1 MFDDKE
7 TMIILKERMIIFN
20 IADEE

>member
-1 MFDDKE
+1 MFDENE